1 MKQVWKVI
9 SSKFVKIMA
18 VLTSLFSIYLLG
30 DRSIISLIMLLIAML
45 IYEVTLWNS
54 KVTKNS
60 FLRFLNRFDYEILVI
75 FTILI
80 LVICYDFMVHPHRR
94 LFLLLPFRRL
104 RMFFPL
110 LGFITLFLLL
120 SITIIRLRDKTFI
133 ENFLWG
139 QFYQKYDITTKIG
152 VAIHL
157 SHLSMVIAFI
167 LFVAYKFKGITF
179 GIGFNLYFLII
190 MSVLFLIA
198 FTYIEYFI
206 LQLGEKYD
214 QKNLEKIKSERF
226 KADLITNVSHD
237 IRTPLTSI
245 INYVD
250 LMKGLQIQDAQYKGY
265 LEVMDRKSQRL
276 KTLISDLLDAS
287 KAGSGNLKVDF
298 ISLNF
303 EELIGQVAGE
313 YDQTFID
320 NNLDY
325 IFETNIK
332 NTQIKAD
339 GNLLYRVL
347 ENVYGNASKYSLPH
361 SRIYA
366 KLFNEYE
373 NVIFTLK
380 NISALPLNIT
390 TDELLEQFTRGDKS
404 RSTEGNGLG
413 LYISK
418 EFVENMGGNFEIGI
432 NGDLFEVII
441 KFPSQ
446 PHNGLDNNKNLLKEK

>member
-45 IYEVTLWNS
+45 IYGVTLWNS

-139 QFYQKYDITTKIG
+139 QFYQKYDTTTKIG

-245 INYVD
+245 INYID

>member
-1 MKQVWKVI
+1 MIKKIWKK
-9 SSKFVKIMA
+9 SKANV
-18 VLTSLFSIYLLG
+18 
-30 DRSIISLIMLLIAML
+30 
-45 IYEVTLWNS
+45 
-54 KVTKNS
+54 
-60 FLRFLNRFDYEILVI
+60 
-75 FTILI
+75 
-80 LVICYDFMVHPHRR
+80 
-94 LFLLLPFRRL
+94 
-104 RMFFPL
+104 
-110 LGFITLFLLL
+110 
-120 SITIIRLRDKTFI
+120 
-133 ENFLWG
+133 
-139 QFYQKYDITTKIG
+139 
-152 VAIHL
+152 
-157 SHLSMVIAFI
+157 
-167 LFVAYKFKGITF
+167 
-179 GIGFNLYFLII
+179 
-190 MSVLFLIA
+190 
-198 FTYIEYFI
+198 
-206 LQLGEKYD
+206 
-214 QKNLEKIKSERF
+214 F

-287 KAGSGNLKVDF
+287 KAGSGNLKVDL

>member
-18 VLTSLFSIYLLG
+18 VLISLFSIYLLG
-30 DRSIISLIMLLIAML
+30 DHSIISLIMLLIAML
-45 IYEVTLWNS
+45 IYGITLWNS

-75 FTILI
+75 FTSLI
-80 LVICYDFMVHPHRR
+80 LTICYDFMVHPHRR
-94 LFLLLPFRRL
+94 LFLLLPFRKL

-190 MSVLFLIA
+190 MFVLFLIA

-214 QKNLEKIKSERF
+214 RKNLEKIKSERF

-245 INYVD
+245 ITYVD

-325 IFETNIK
+325 IFETNTK

-347 ENVYGNASKYSLPH
+347 ENVYVNASKYSLPH